1 MSTLGQPKAELSP
14 IVASEQTAAD
24 RRFLRIVPIAFV
36 TYSLAFLDRIN
47 YGFGAA
53 GSMGRDLGMS
63 EKDSAAVSASFFLGY
78 FLLQIPGASY
88 ASKQSA
94 KRLIFWALI
103 FWGTLSGLTGL
114 VSSVPALL
122 ALRFLLGAV
131 EGVVMPAMLV
141 YLTHWF
147 TRRERS
153 RANTF
158 LILGNPVTLLWGSA
172 ISGYLVQSFGWR
184 AMFVMEGV
192 PSIIWAFVWWRTT
205 NDLPRQSLWMSRE
218 ESSALERALESEQ
231 TAISPV
237 KHYSA
242 AFRDPRVLLLCA
254 QLFFW
259 SVGLYGLVLWLPK
272 MLTSASQ
279 LGIGK
284 VGLLSAVPYLCG
296 VLLMIGNSYLCDR
309 SLKRQRFVWPYLF
322 AAAVAFLMSYAL
334 GPQNFWPAY
343 VCLVIAG
350 GCLFAGY
357 GPFFAIIP
365 EIVPRNAAGESIA
378 LINSL
383 GALGGFVGTYFIGWL
398 NATTGSPTA
407 SFLALSI
414 SLAAAGLCML
424 SVRSR

>member
-1 MSTLGQPKAELSP
+1 MSIPRQPSAELTGNVP
-14 IVASEQTAAD
+14 VTVAAAD
-24 RRFLRIVPIAFV
+24 KRFMRIVPIAFV

-53 GSMGRDLGMS
+53 GRMAQDLGMS
-63 EKDSAAVSASFFLGY
+63 ERDSAAVSASFFLGY

-88 ASKQSA
+88 ASKRSA
-94 KRLIFWALI
+94 KKLIFGALI
-103 FWGTLSGLTGL
+103 LWGALSGMTGL
-114 VSSVPALL
+114 VTSVPALL
-122 ALRFLLGAV
+122 AVRFFLGAV

-184 AMFVMEGV
+184 AMFIMEGV
-192 PSIIWAFVWWRTT
+192 PSIIWAFVWWRSTS
-205 NDLPRQSLWMSRE
+205 DLPRQSTWMSSS

-231 TAISPV
+231 QAISPV

-242 AFRDPRVLLLCA
+242 AFRDRRVILLCA

-272 MLTSASQ
+272 MLASASQ

-284 VGLLSAVPYLCG
+284 IGILSAVPYLCG
-296 VLLMIGNSYLCDR
+296 VLLMIFNSHRSDR
-309 SLKRQRFVWPYLF
+309 SSHRQRFVWPYLF
-322 AAAVAFLMSYAL
+322 AGAIAFLCSYLL

-343 VCLVIAG
+343 ACLVLAG
-350 GCLFAGY
+350 GCIFAGY

-365 EIVPRNAAGESIA
+365 EIIPRNAAGESMA

-383 GALGGFVGTYFIGWL
+383 GALGGFVGTYFVGWL
-398 NATTGSPTA
+398 NAATGGPTA

-414 SLAAAGLCML
+414 SLAAAGSCML
-424 SVRSR
+424 AVRSR